1 MCQNYPKTEH
11 IPMEKGVKYK
21 GLCPFDDWQV
31 DFKLLLA
38 FVDTFS
44 GWVEA
49 YPTRTEKA
57 TEVAKLL
64 LKEVSG
70 KMAA

>member
-1 MCQNYPKTEH
+1 MCPCE
-11 IPMEKGVKYK
+11 
-21 GLCPFDDWQV
+21 DWQV
-31 DFKLLLA
+31 DVTKMPKTIANFKFLLC

-44 GWVEA
+44 GLVEA

-64 LKEVSG
+64 IK
-70 KMAA
+70 